1 MVSHSAICFAL
12 PTLTV
17 GVILLRR
24 LRLALRQYNLTL
36 ELLELSLE
44 LVQLA
49 VRLLHNSR
57 DIRER
62 LAIGR
67 DLPQLLRASL
77 YLQLLQMKKNV
88 KIHNR
93 ALERSSSPFQ
103 LKTTSYT
110 EKFNCIHLL

>member
-1 MVSHSAICFAL
+1 MVSRSAACGFPL

-36 ELLELSLE
+36 ELLELRLE

-49 VRLLHNSR
+49 VRLLDDRR

-62 LAIGR
+62 LTIGR
-67 DLPQLLRASL
+67 DLPQLLRAGL
-77 YLQLLQMKKNV
+77 YLQLLRTK
-88 KIHNR
+88 
-93 ALERSSSPFQ
+93 ERQ
-103 LKTTSYT
+103 NL
-110 EKFNCIHLL
+110 

>member
-88 KIHNR
+88 TM
-93 ALERSSSPFQ
+93 
-103 LKTTSYT
+103 LKFIIVHWNDHHRHFS
-110 EKFNCIHLL
+110 

>member
-1 MVSHSAICFAL
+1 MVSHSAACGFVL

-36 ELLELSLE
+36 ELLELRLE

-49 VRLLHNSR
+49 VRLLHDSR

-67 DLPQLLRASL
+67 DLPQLLRAGL
-77 YLQLLQMKKNV
+77 YLQLLRNKRQNLYLRIGTV
-88 KIHNR
+88 TAISVENGVWYR
-93 ALERSSSPFQ
+93 G
-103 LKTTSYT
+103 
-110 EKFNCIHLL
+110 I